1 MAAGFPDGG
10 RRLIFPHLGPVHP
23 GIPAVELHQLFV
35 GAFLGDPAI
44 FYQQDEIRIP
54 DGGKPV
60 GDNKGS
66 PPTGDCQHGPADP
79 LLRHRIH
86 GAGGLIQNQNRGLL
100 QYGAGNGEKLAFPLA
115 QGGAAL
121 GEYCI
126 CLLYTS
132 RCV

>member
-1 MAAGFPDGG
+1 M
-10 RRLIFPHLGPVHP
+10 
-23 GIPAVELHQLFV
+23 
-35 GAFLGDPAI
+35 
-44 FYQQDEIRIP
+44 
-54 DGGKPV
+54 

-100 QYGAGNGEKLAFPLA
+100 KYGAGNGEKLAFPLA

-126 CLLYTS
+126 VALGQAADEGIS
-132 RCV
+132 AGGFRCGPDAFRQNVLITVADIVPDTHAKERRILKHHAEGAAQILQPVLPEIAAV

>member
-1 MAAGFPDGG
+1 MGKVRYGSRIPGRG
-10 RRLIFPHLGPVHP
+10 RRLLFPHLGPVHP

-44 FYQQDEIRIP
+44 FYQQDKIRIP

-66 PPTGDCQHGPADP
+66 PPTG
-79 LLRHRIH
+79 
-86 GAGGLIQNQNRGLL
+86 
-100 QYGAGNGEKLAFPLA
+100 
-115 QGGAAL
+115 
-121 GEYCI
+121 

-132 RCV
+132 FHKKTSFPFSMRALTISIFPYYNTKSEFITRNH